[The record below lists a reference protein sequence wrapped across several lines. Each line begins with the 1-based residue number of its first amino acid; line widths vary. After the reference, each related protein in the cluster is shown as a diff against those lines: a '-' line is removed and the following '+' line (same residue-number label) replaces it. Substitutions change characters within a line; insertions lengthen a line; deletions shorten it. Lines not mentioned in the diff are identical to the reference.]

1 MPKITEIKPTRV
13 YKEVQT
19 AYDRG
24 FRIVS
29 AQGGTRSGK
38 TYNIGYEIRDER
50 EARQRVA
57 ERMHENYIK
66 RKEKENESE

>member
-19 AYDRG
+19 AYDRD

-29 AQGGTRSGK
+29 AQGGTRSG
-38 TYNIGYEIRDER
+38 RS
-50 EARQRVA
+50 
-57 ERMHENYIK
+57 
-66 RKEKENESE
+66 NETFLTNT